1 MVKEG
6 GVLMVRYIGQCQL
19 CSFETEPTDDRDEA
33 DSLVFDH
40 ITNTHVDDYIDAH
53 IEIIETEEVS

>member
-1 MVKEG
+1 
-6 GVLMVRYIGQCQL
+6 MVRYIGECQL

-53 IEIIETEEVS
+53 IEIIETEEAS